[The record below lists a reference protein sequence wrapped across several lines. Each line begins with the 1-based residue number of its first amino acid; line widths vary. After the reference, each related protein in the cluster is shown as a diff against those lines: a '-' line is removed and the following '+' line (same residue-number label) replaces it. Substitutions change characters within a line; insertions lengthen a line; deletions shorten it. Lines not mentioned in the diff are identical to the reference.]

1 MSVIAALALTAP
13 GLTLGAALSKS
24 TRDLPCPSFPVT
36 TRRMGRSFSVMWFYS
51 IQLQARL
58 LHDRGVPVV
67 LPFEELGIFLRRVAR
82 RVQAERNEAA
92 PDVRVLENLPG
103 FGRKARA
110 QFVRHSRGRHQADPA
125 GHLVAGQVVG
135 DGPDL
140 GYGRRALRGRHGERP
155 QASRFDEADDAGH
168 RLDGV
173 SDLAA
178 HEVRYRWRAA
188 LVGHVHR
195 ADVRHRIE

>member
-24 TRDLPCPSFPVT
+24 TRERPCASFPVT

-51 IQLQARL
+51 IQLQVRL
-58 LHDRGVPVV
+58 LHDRCVSVV
-67 LPFEELGIFLRRVAR
+67 LSFEELGIFLRRVAR

-110 QFVRHSRGRHQADPA
+110 QFVRHSRGRHEADPA
-125 GHLVAGQVVG
+125 GHLVCRLLVG
-135 DGPDL
+135 ENTDPGS
-140 GYGRRALRGRHGERP
+140 GRRALRGRPGQRP
-155 QASRFDEADDAGH
+155 PA
-168 RLDGV
+168 
-173 SDLAA
+173 
-178 HEVRYRWRAA
+178 
-188 LVGHVHR
+188 
-195 ADVRHRIE
+195 